1 MPHPRDET
9 IFARIADYPYAHWRA
24 RRRRQECVVEL
35 AVDHS
40 VEDIRDHVRRVV
52 VKRGTEVLKVIE

>member
-9 IFARIADYPYAHWRA
+9 IFARIPDYPYAHWREQ
-24 RRRRQECVVEL
+24 RRRQERVVEL

-40 VEDIRDHVRRVV
+40 VKDIGDHVRRVI
-52 VKRGTEVLKVIE
+52 VKRGTEALSVLE